1 MDINITR
8 AIVSAA
14 ISGELE
20 KSEYAEDKLFHVM
33 IPKSCPGVES
43 SILDP
48 INTWSD
54 KEAFKARA
62 EKLAAEFSKQFDKAY
77 GHNTNLSESLK
88 SQCPGK

>member
-1 MDINITR
+1 
-8 AIVSAA
+8 
-14 ISGELE
+14 
-20 KSEYAEDKLFHVM
+20 M

-62 EKLAAEFSKQFDKAY
+62 EKLAADFAKQFDKAY
-77 GHNTNLSESLK
+77 GSNTSISDAVRK
-88 SQCPGK
+88 QCPGK